1 MKIKDINED
10 MSLLDL
16 ISAGTLVAGGVA
28 GHIGMDKYLQ
38 WKKAKQEIAD
48 AKAKREAARQAA
60 YAERERQRTDPE
72 LIAARKKATA
82 EKRKATIAKSKAK
95 QARLD
100 ALAKDVFNP
109 YTTKKE
115 KKGRVEFVSGTRRPS
130 EIPSTPIRKSSPA
143 RSRYS
148 SSRSSYSSPTYDPSD
163 FGGGTSGGSN
173 WSGGGGGFGGGGA
186 SGSW

>member
-38 WKKAKQEIAD
+38 WKARQKALAD
-48 AKAKREAARQAA
+48 AKAKKEAEA
-60 YAERERQRTDPE
+60 AERERRRNDPE
-72 LIAARKKATA
+72 LIAARRAA
-82 EKRKATIAKSKAK
+82 AAAKRKATIAKSKEK

-109 YTTKKE
+109 YTVTKP
-115 KKGRVEFVSGTRRPS
+115 KKSRAEFVSGTRRPS
-130 EIPSTPIRKSSPA
+130 EVPRTPIRKVSPT
-143 RSRYS
+143 RT
-148 SSRSSYSSPTYDPSD
+148 SSYSSSYRPAS
-163 FGGGTSGGSN
+163 FGSSFKSG
-173 WSGGGGGFGGGGA
+173 WSGGGGKFGGGGA
-186 SGSW
+186 TGKW